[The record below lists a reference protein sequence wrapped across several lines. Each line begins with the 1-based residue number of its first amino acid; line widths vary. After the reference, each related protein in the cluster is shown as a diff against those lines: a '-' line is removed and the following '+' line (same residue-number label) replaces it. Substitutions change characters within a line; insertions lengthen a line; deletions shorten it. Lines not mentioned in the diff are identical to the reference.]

1 MASSKHRWT
10 IDVME
15 EDSAAIEVDGR
26 QIVHVPRWILPQ
38 RAREGVILAVTH
50 ERTGAASRLSIE
62 IDDDAMKDASAESD
76 ALVLRSRAKRD
87 EGGDIEL

>member
-50 ERTGAASRLSIE
+50 ERSGATSRLSIE
-62 IDDDAMKDASAESD
+62 IDDEAMRGASAESD
-76 ALVLRSRAKRD
+76 AQVLRTRNPKD
-87 EGGDIEL
+87 PGGNVEL

>member
-38 RAREGVILAVTH
+38 RAREGVILTVTH
-50 ERTGAASRLSIE
+50 ERSGAVSRLSIE
-62 IDDDAMKDASAESD
+62 IDEEAMRGAASESD
-76 ALVLRSRAKRD
+76 AQVLKARNPRD
-87 EGGDIEL
+87 PGGDVER

>member
-1 MASSKHRWT
+1 MTSSRHRWT

-50 ERTGAASRLSIE
+50 ERSGAMSRLSIE
-62 IDDDAMKDASAESD
+62 IDDEAMRGASAESD
-76 ALVLRSRAKRD
+76 AQVLRTRNSKD
-87 EGGDIEL
+87 PGGDVKR

>member
-38 RAREGVILAVTH
+38 RAREGVILSVTH
-50 ERTGAASRLSIE
+50 ERSGATSRLSIE
-62 IDDDAMKDASAESD
+62 IDDEAMRGASAESD
-76 ALVLRSRAKRD
+76 AKVLRTRNSKD
-87 EGGDIEL
+87 PGGDVKL

>member
-10 IDVME
+10 IDVVE

-50 ERTGAASRLSIE
+50 ERSGASSRLSIE
-62 IDDDAMKDASAESD
+62 IDEAAMRGAAAESD
-76 ALVLRSRAKRD
+76 AQILTTRNPRD
-87 EGGDIEL
+87 PGGDVDL

>member
-38 RAREGVILAVTH
+38 RAREGVILAVMH
-50 ERTGAASRLSIE
+50 ERSGATSRLSIE
-62 IDDDAMKDASAESD
+62 IDEDAMRGAAAESD
-76 ALVLRSRAKRD
+76 AKVLRARNPKDA
-87 EGGDIEL
+87 GGDIDL